1 MARSSRAVTHASNA
15 PRPGRVAQGRTG
27 PGSVVARAATL
38 AAVGGLFA
46 GRRFAIQRLRA
57 GWRLMLVTAVGV
69 LVAATL
75 LAAVPIYAGAMTD
88 LGLRFRLARS
98 LAAAGDT
105 FAAITVDRLLL
116 GSPAE
121 VARRDAL
128 DAVTA
133 ARVGWLGEV
142 LVEERSRRLD
152 LVFVGHQAAA
162 PTAPVAVGTRGAGDP
177 LRQPWGAFLYTLSD
191 FAAHVDVVEGRLPG
205 PASADA
211 EALLPDGFQRH
222 AKIGDLVRLDGPAFD
237 DCVRVPASQDER
249 VAAVEVACR
258 PSTFVSTSATAT
270 IVGFVR
276 PRDAANPRW
285 RAFAGGWS
293 VPDEPLL
300 PRGGGTP
307 SVAARAQA
315 GEGAMSLITTREQF
329 FGAFGRRLPEL
340 ASWHRTGVVV
350 DPATIRVG
358 DVGRAIDSM
367 RAWQQD
373 VSERLGLLGQPSL
386 VAADVL
392 QRFRNE
398 QTFSQVP
405 LLLILLQVVGIV
417 LYYVVVVMATLLD
430 RQAEEI
436 GVLRSRG
443 ASTAQIVGVHIIEA
457 LVLAVPAAFVAPLLA
472 ARIVS
477 LLGRTPGFRAITGG
491 APLRADVTSEAV
503 LLGIAG
509 ALLAFLA
516 ILLPAFLAARRGII
530 DVRREEARPSQGGI
544 AQRYYLDLGF
554 VAFAAFLLWQLN
566 QRGSVFDPGSVGG
579 WSSDPVLLLSPLV
592 VTLAV
597 ALMVLRFYPPIMRAV
612 TRLLL
617 VLRGATIAIGLA
629 RASRSPAAYARL
641 MLLLVMSV
649 AVGTFA
655 TSYGPTVGRSLDER
669 VRYATGTDARVG
681 LAKGDRVSAQRG
693 IEAVRAVNGVAEAAL
708 VHRGT
713 LRAPNGAQ
721 VTLLSLDPARAATML
736 WSRDDFAAQ
745 PLPELLRLLESD
757 VPPGGG
763 LSIPDD
769 ASGLR
774 VDLRSAN
781 IGRAFVQA
789 RLRDGLGEFWDA
801 TIVLP
806 ERVGAG
812 WTRGTAALP
821 AQASRPLTFVGFRA
835 SDRAGQNLR
844 VEGSLQIDDLVATRP
859 GGDAVLDDFEGA
871 FGWTMYGAPSRE
883 ETFKL
888 VDAKDAASGA
898 RYAEWKWAQSTT
910 AGERLLALAD
920 PAVPVSALMNPAA
933 LGVFDTRPGGI
944 ATATINGLNV
954 PLVVRA
960 QVDLFPTLDAATA
973 FAVVS
978 DAQLQSI
985 AGAVDAKPLRTPNEV
1000 WLRFRAGT
1008 SLAAQQAAL
1017 RGLAAAGSPLP
1028 TDGAALHRAALL
1040 EEGGADPTL
1049 QISGSGILTVAFAAV
1064 LGLSALG
1071 FAVTLAL
1078 GARARTVEFAV
1089 LRAVGTSG
1097 RQILRG
1103 LLLEWSVVLILGAA
1117 IGVVLG
1123 RQVAQLMLGFLD
1135 VTAQGQRVLPPFI
1148 VMTDWRMLALGVGLL
1163 TLAVVVTL
1171 AAAWAAAMRRAT
1183 ASELRLTR

>member
-1 MARSSRAVTHASNA
+1 
-15 PRPGRVAQGRTG
+15 
-27 PGSVVARAATL
+27 
-38 AAVGGLFA
+38 
-46 GRRFAIQRLRA
+46 
-57 GWRLMLVTAVGV
+57 MLVAAVGV

-88 LGLRFRLARS
+88 LGLRFRLTRS

-116 GSPAE
+116 GSPADR
-121 VARRDAL
+121 ARREAL
-128 DAVTA
+128 DVVAA

-142 LVEERSRRLD
+142 LVEERSRRLE
-152 LVFVGHQAAA
+152 LSFPAHTAGA
-162 PTAPVAVGTRGAGDP
+162 PATPVAVPARAGTATGGDP

-191 FAAHVDVVEGRLPG
+191 FAPHVDVVEGRLPG
-205 PASADA
+205 PASAGA
-211 EALLPDGFQRH
+211 EAVLPDGFQRH
-222 AKIGDLVRLDGPAFD
+222 AKAGDVIRLGGPGFD
-237 DCVRVPASQDER
+237 DCVHVPASQDER
-249 VAAVEVACR
+249 TAVDEVACR
-258 PSTFVSTSATAT
+258 PSTFVGTSATAT

-276 PRDAANPRW
+276 PHDAADARW
-285 RAFAGGWS
+285 RAFAGGWR

-307 SVAARAQA
+307 AANARAAA
-315 GEGAMSLITTREQF
+315 GEGAMPLITTREQF

-340 ASWHRTGVVV
+340 ASWHRTGVIV
-350 DPATIRVG
+350 DGATISVH

-373 VSERLGLLGQPSL
+373 VSERLGLFGQPSL
-386 VAADVL
+386 VAAEVL

-443 ASTAQIVGVHIIEA
+443 ASTAQLVGVHIVEA
-457 LVLAVPAAFVAPLLA
+457 LVLAVPAAAVAPFLA
-472 ARIVS
+472 SRIVS
-477 LLGRTPGFRAITGG
+477 LLGRTPGFQTITGG
-491 APLRADVTSEAV
+491 APLRAPVTPEAV
-503 LLGIAG
+503 LLGVAG

-530 DVRREEARPSQGGI
+530 DVRRAEARPSQGGI
-544 AQRYYLDLGF
+544 VQRYYLDFGF
-554 VAFAAFLLWQLN
+554 VAFAGFLLWQLD

-592 VTLAV
+592 ITLAV
-597 ALMVLRFYPPIMRAV
+597 ALMVLRFYPPMMRAA
-612 TRLLL
+612 TRVLLA
-617 VLRGATIAIGLA
+617 LRGATIAIGLA

-641 MLLLVMSV
+641 MLLLVMAV

-669 VRYATGTDARVG
+669 VRYATGVDARIT
-681 LAKGDRVSAQRG
+681 LAKNDRLAEQRG
-693 IEAVRAVNGVAEAAL
+693 VEAVRALDGVADAAL
-708 VHRGT
+708 VHRGV
-713 LRAPNGAQ
+713 LRAPSGAQ
-721 VTLLSLDPARAATML
+721 AVLLSVDPARAATML
-736 WSRDDFAAQ
+736 WSRADFAAQ

-763 LSIPDD
+763 LLLPDD
-769 ASGLR
+769 AVALR
-774 VDLRSAN
+774 VELRSPN
-781 IGRAFVQA
+781 IARAFMQA
-789 RLRDGLGEFWDA
+789 RLRDGQGEFWDA
-801 TIVLP
+801 TIAVP
-806 ERVGAG
+806 ERAGTG

-821 AQASRPLTFVGFRA
+821 PQAPRPLTFVGFRA

-844 VEGSLQIDDLVATRP
+844 VEGALHIDDLVATGPR
-859 GGDAVLDDFEGA
+859 GDALLEDFEGA
-871 FGWTMYGAPSRE
+871 FAWTMYGAPSRE
-883 ETFKL
+883 ETFKPI
-888 VDAKDAASGA
+888 DAKDAPSGA
-898 RYAEWKWAQSTT
+898 RFAEWKWAQSTT
-910 AGERLLALAD
+910 TGQRLLALAD
-920 PAVPVSALMNPAA
+920 PAVPVSALMNASA
-933 LGVFDTRPGGI
+933 LAVFDTKAGGI
-944 ATATINGLNV
+944 ATSTLNGLNV
-954 PLVVRA
+954 PFLVRA
-960 QVDLFPTLDAATA
+960 QVVLFPTLDAGSP
-973 FAVVS
+973 FVVVS

-985 AGAVDAKPLRTPNEV
+985 AGAVDAKPLRIPNEL
-1000 WLRFRAGT
+1000 WLRFHADT
-1008 SLAAQQAAL
+1008 PLAAQQATL
-1017 RGLAAAGSPLP
+1017 RGLASPASPLP
-1028 TDGAALHRAALL
+1028 TEGAGLHRAALL

-1049 QISGSGILTVAFAAV
+1049 QISGSGILTVAFVAV

-1103 LLLEWSVVLILGAA
+1103 LLIEWSVVLVLGAA
-1117 IGVVLG
+1117 IGVAVG
-1123 RQVAQLMLGFLD
+1123 RQVAQLMLRFLD

-1148 VMTDWRMLALGVGLL
+1148 VQTDWRMLALGVGLL
-1163 TLAVVVTL
+1163 TLTVVVTL
-1171 AAAWAAAMRRAT
+1171 AAAWVAAMRRAT
-1183 ASELRLTR
+1183 AAELRLTR